1 MGSQSR
7 WGLTLPLSGLPLAA
21 HKDLVAGLPELG
33 YTDVWSGKLN
43 GIDGFT
49 PLTLASQW
57 APQLRLGTAIVGI
70 YTRAPV
76 SLAVQ
81 AGTLAALAPGKFV
94 MGIGTS
100 SQVAVEQWNGIAFS
114 KPYQRSRDMLRFLR
128 EALAGGKV
136 TREYETFSVN
146 GFRLDPAPEVPP
158 ALALAA
164 LRPAC
169 SGSPPPRPASRS
181 PTGSPRR
188 TCRGCATRQARMRTG
203 RPDLRLPDHRRGT
216 ARFIGRRMIAAYLT
230 VPVYAA
236 FHEWLGRGDI
246 IEPMLTAWNS
256 GDRKGAIKAIPDA
269 LVDELVIHGPAEE
282 CRDRVAEYR
291 RPAWT
296 LPSSRSRRSP
306 ASTSPTPL
314 ASSRQPD
321 EVHWHMQEAM
331 SISLYLR
338 VPRLCEPP
346 ANTARCI

>member
-21 HKDLVAGLPELG
+21 QQDLVTGLPELG
-33 YTDVWSGKLN
+33 YTDVWSAELN

-81 AGTLAALAPGKFV
+81 ASTLAALAPGKFV

-100 SQVAVEQWNGIAFS
+100 SQAAVEQWNGIPFE

-164 LRPAC
+164 LRPGMLKLAAAEA
-169 SGSPPPRPASRS
+169 GIAITNWLAPNDVPRVRHAAGPDCELVARIFVC
-181 PTGSPRR
+181 PT
-188 TCRGCATRQARMRTG
+188 TDA
-203 RPDLRLPDHRRGT
+203 DT
-216 ARFIGRRMIAAYLT
+216 ARFIGKRMVAAYLT

-236 FHEWLGRGDI
+236 FHQWLGRGDI
-246 IEPMLTAWNS
+246 IAPMLTAWNS
-256 GDRKGAIKAIPDA
+256 GDRKGALEAVPDA
-269 LVDELVIHGPAEE
+269 LVDELVIHGSAEE
-282 CRDRVAEYR
+282 CRERVAEYQAAGLDTPVIAITPVSCLDLADTIR
-291 RPAWT
+291 KLAPA
-296 LPSSRSRRSP
+296 
-306 ASTSPTPL
+306 
-314 ASSRQPD
+314 
-321 EVHWHMQEAM
+321 
-331 SISLYLR
+331 
-338 VPRLCEPP
+338 
-346 ANTARCI
+346 

>member
-21 HKDLVAGLPELG
+21 QQDLVTGLPELG
-33 YTDVWSGKLN
+33 YTDVWSAELN

-100 SQVAVEQWNGIAFS
+100 SQAAVEHWNGIAFE

-128 EALAGGKV
+128 EALSGGKV

-164 LRPAC
+164 LRPGMLKLAAAEA
-169 SGSPPPRPASRS
+169 GVAITNWLAPKDVPRVRDAAGPDCELVARIFVC
-181 PTGSPRR
+181 PT
-188 TCRGCATRQARMRTG
+188 TDA
-203 RPDLRLPDHRRGT
+203 GT
-216 ARFIGRRMIAAYLT
+216 ARLIGKRMVAAYLT

-236 FHEWLGRGDI
+236 FHQWLGRGDI
-246 IEPMLTAWNS
+246 IAPMLTAWNS
-256 GDRKGAIKAIPDA
+256 GDRKGALEAIPDA
-269 LVDELVIHGPAEE
+269 LVDELVIHGSAGE
-282 CRDRVAEYR
+282 CRERVAEYQAAGLDTPVIAIPPVPGLDLADTIR
-291 RPAWT
+291 RLAPA
-296 LPSSRSRRSP
+296 
-306 ASTSPTPL
+306 
-314 ASSRQPD
+314 
-321 EVHWHMQEAM
+321 
-331 SISLYLR
+331 
-338 VPRLCEPP
+338 
-346 ANTARCI
+346 